1 MDYNGGQG
9 LRPNLSTMSFFARI
23 LNILLITIGRGTVA
37 G

>member
-1 MDYNGGQG
+1 MVGKVAAEFIYHVV
-9 LRPNLSTMSFFARI
+9 FARI